1 MHTDLAS
8 FLQVNMGDMIQKW
21 SGGQYRSAKHRVIY
35 KGEGERLSCAT
46 FWHGDLEAT
55 NPLNPDDPSKD
66 TVAKLL
72 VKRFKSQFSASKP
85 FVDEVLAAG
94 LSTPATASLAA

>member
-1 MHTDLAS
+1 
-8 FLQVNMGDMIQKW
+8 MGDMIAKW
-21 SGGQYRSAKHRVIY
+21 SGGEYRSAKHRVIY

-55 NPLNPDDPSKD
+55 NPLNPNDPTKD

-72 VKRFKSQFSASKP
+72 VRRFKNQFSVPKP
-85 FVDEVLAAG
+85 FVEKVMGDGNTNSAPV
-94 LSTPATASLAA
+94 PA